1 MRIGIS
7 GSCTILAIA
16 LTLGGVSIVKAQQP
30 DSTPQTT
37 KSVKTVTKTK
47 TKKKTSSSP
56 HISVTKES
64 GGEVV
69 PTVNQDS
76 IAAAERARQDS
87 INAARQ
93 DSIQRAQQMQR
104 DSIAALERQKQ
115 DSIERARHDSI
126 ARAELIAHA
135 DAARRVWIR
144 RHGGWYAGVAAGA
157 SIPTG
162 AWTSAGLNS
171 GGYSTGFNMTVPVGY
186 DFPNRMYGLRL
197 DGTFDQHNGKNFNA
211 NVGAPN
217 LLVWGLNLDLRL
229 RTPVGNSFNRFYVL
243 GGGSWAHYSGFFT
256 DFANPNNPTGNGG
269 ASHWGWNVGGGF
281 NYNWKAMTGL
291 FVESRY
297 IWLNAESQTG
307 FPFSNASWVPIV
319 VGLSF

>member
-1 MRIGIS
+1 MRIGFS
-7 GSCTILAIA
+7 DSCAILAIA
-16 LTLGGVSIVKAQQP
+16 LSLGGVSTVRAQQP
-30 DSTPQTT
+30 DTTHQTT

-47 TKKKTSSSP
+47 KKTASSK

-76 IAAAERARQDS
+76 IAAIGRARQDS

-104 DSIAALERQKQ
+104 DSIAALERHKQ
-115 DSIERARHDSI
+115 DSIEGARHDSI
-126 ARAELIAHA
+126 ARVALIERA
-135 DAARRVWIR
+135 DAARRIWMR
-144 RHGGWYAGVAAGA
+144 KHGGWYAGAAVGA

-171 GGYSTGFNMTVPVGY
+171 GGYSTGFNMTVPIGY
-186 DFPNRMYGLRL
+186 DFANKMYGVRL
-197 DGTFDQHNGKNFNA
+197 DGTFDQHNGKNFSSNFT
-211 NVGAPN
+211 APN
-217 LLVWGLNLDLRL
+217 ILVWGLNLDLRL
-229 RTPVGNSFNRFYVL
+229 RTPVGGYSFNRFYLL

-297 IWLNAESQTG
+297 IWLNAESQAG
-307 FPFSNASWVPIV
+307 FPFSNAAWVPIV
-319 VGLSF
+319 VGLTF